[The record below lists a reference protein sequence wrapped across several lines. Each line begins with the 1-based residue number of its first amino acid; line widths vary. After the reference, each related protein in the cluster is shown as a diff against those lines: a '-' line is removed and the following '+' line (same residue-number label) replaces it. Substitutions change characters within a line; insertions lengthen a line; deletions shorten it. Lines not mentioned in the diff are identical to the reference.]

1 MYILNSKINPI
12 KHTTTVTSDKYPFYI
27 KPKNKEDLLDII
39 YIKYIYIYLLN
50 PTKLLCPNIKEN
62 NSQLIYAVNAV
73 NFELY
78 SSMSS
83 FLFSIMNDL
92 FSCEDK
98 VYFDF

>member
-1 MYILNSKINPI
+1 MYTLNSKINPI

-39 YIKYIYIYLLN
+39 YIYIYIYMLN